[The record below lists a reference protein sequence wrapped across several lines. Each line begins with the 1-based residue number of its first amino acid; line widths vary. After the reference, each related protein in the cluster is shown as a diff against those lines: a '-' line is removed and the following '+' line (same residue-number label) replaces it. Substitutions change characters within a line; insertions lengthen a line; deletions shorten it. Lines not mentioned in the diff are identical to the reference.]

1 MGLSDSDS
9 IWLALDLG
17 THTGFAVHDG
27 RATWAGTHRLATA
40 NELKGSIYNRC
51 WDVRFERL
59 YDFTS
64 QHLLLSKTSTL
75 VWEDVQFVHSSQQIN
90 VWTTLRSAVWAA
102 VVDLR
107 RAGHC
112 VTLHAVPVGTLKKH
126 ATGSGSADKTAMLKA
141 AVRHN
146 LVPAETRLDDNAID
160 AVWLLHY
167 ITHEH

>member
-1 MGLSDSDS
+1 MNCPNSDS

-17 THTGFAVHDG
+17 TRAGFAVNDG

-40 NELKGSIYNRC
+40 AELKGSMSNRC
-51 WDVRFERL
+51 WDIRFERL
-59 YDFTS
+59 YDFTL
-64 QHLLLSKTSTL
+64 QYLSLNKSSVL

-102 VVDLR
+102 VADLR

-112 VTLHAVPVGTLKKH
+112 VTLHAVPVGTLKRH
-126 ATGSGSADKTAMLKA
+126 ATGSGSADKAAMLKA
-141 AVRHN
+141 AVRRK
-146 LVPAETRLDDNAID
+146 LVSEETQLDDNAID

-167 ITHEH
+167 ITHAH